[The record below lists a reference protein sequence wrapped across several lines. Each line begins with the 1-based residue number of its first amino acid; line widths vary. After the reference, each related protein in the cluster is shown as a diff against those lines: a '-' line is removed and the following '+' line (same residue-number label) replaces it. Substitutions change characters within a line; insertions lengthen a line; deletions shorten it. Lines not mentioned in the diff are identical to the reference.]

1 MVEDKV
7 ARLPLECESLDQ
19 LLGGGIEAGVI
30 TNVYG
35 ESGVG
40 KSNICIQAAA
50 SQLKRGG
57 KVAFV
62 DTEGSFSSE
71 RYLQIYDDQDSLERL
86 TLLQPYTFQE
96 QKQKIR
102 QLPELAEKEDIRLI
116 VFDSLVS
123 LYRLQLNGDDVEEV
137 NQELS
142 SQLSLL
148 SRVAREH
155 KLPVLITAQVYTQFD
170 SGELQM
176 VGRDVPRFW
185 SKTIFLLKRVG
196 EGERIA
202 TLEKHRSRPEMT
214 TAKFWITEQ
223 GLKSEE
229 EDEKK
234 LF

>member
-1 MVEDKV
+1 MVREQV
-7 ARLPLECESLDQ
+7 ERLPLECDALDR
-19 LLGGGIEAGVI
+19 LLGGGLEKGVI

-71 RYLQIYDDQDSLERL
+71 RYLQIYQDEKSLSRL
-86 TLLQPYTFQE
+86 TLLQPYSFQE
-96 QKQKIR
+96 QRDKIR
-102 QLPELAEKEDIRLI
+102 QLPDLVEDEDVRLI
-116 VFDSLVS
+116 IFDSLVS
-123 LYRLQLNGDDVEEV
+123 LYRLKLKGDDVEGV
-137 NQELS
+137 NRELS
-142 SQLSLL
+142 LQLSLL

-185 SKTIFLLKRVG
+185 SKAIILLERVG
-196 EGERIA
+196 EGERTA
-202 TLEKHRSRPEMT
+202 TLEKHRSRPEMSST
-214 TAKFWITEQ
+214 NFFITEQ
-223 GLKSEE
+223 GLKSDS

>member
-1 MVEDKV
+1 MVDAKV

-19 LLGGGIEAGVI
+19 LLAGGLEKGVI

-71 RYLQIYDDQDSLERL
+71 RYLQIYDDEDSLERL
-86 TLLQPYTFQE
+86 TLLQPYSFQE
-96 QKQKIR
+96 QKEKIR
-102 QLPELAEKEDIRLI
+102 QLPDLVEAEDVHLI
-116 VFDSLVS
+116 IVDSLVS
-123 LYRLQLNGDDVEEV
+123 LYRLQLNGDDAEGV

-148 SRVAREH
+148 SRLAREH
-155 KLPVLITAQVYTQFD
+155 EIPVLITAQVYTQFD

-185 SKTIFLLKRVG
+185 SKAIILLQKIG
-196 EGERIA
+196 EGERSA
-202 TLEKHRSRPEMT
+202 ALEKHRSRPEMAS
-214 TAKFWITEQ
+214 AKFWITEQ
-223 GLKSEE
+223 GLKSDK